1 MFGKGKSKDKNKDG
15 SMKSSKD
22 KNELTKLKTWFKK
35 VANDEI
41 KWDEN
46 TQDIPDYVIKAME
59 KMVCSNCSSHT
70 PLLKDTNELMR
81 FMMGMDFVKD
91 MINDVNEQAEVV
103 ETVAASSQEMSA
115 TIEDVSHFVSDSTKA
130 ASDTVDATR
139 DSMKQVMDAFHFIQE
154 SFDQVM
160 ETNKQIEGVRDKTT
174 KIDEMVELI
183 KSVADQTNLLALN
196 ASIEAARAG
205 EAGRGFSVVAE
216 EIKKLAESTK
226 ESVDF
231 IQTSIDEL
239 RGQIGQAVKSME
251 GSQTIFEKGRSRVE
265 DATKAIDGAVK
276 GVEGIQE
283 NMGQIS
289 TSIDQQTAASEEVAG
304 NLTLIN
310 DRTKKLY
317 GECVRTG
324 QAMFDISVG
333 IDNLRRD
340 MVHNSDYIN
349 DADSIDLCI
358 TDHLNWRWRIYNM
371 ILGYDKIDPASM
383 GDHTKCRLG
392 RWITMRG
399 QSKPEFKAVVERI
412 HGPHEKLHDL
422 AMAAVK
428 AYKQD
433 DHEAA
438 DHYLHQMDEVSRDVV
453 KILNELKRLA

>member
-1 MFGKGKSKDKNKDG
+1 MFGRNRSKESTKGND
-15 SMKSSKD
+15 
-22 KNELTKLKTWFKK
+22 ELGRLKIWFEK

-46 TQDIPDYVIKAME
+46 KDLVPDYVLKAME

-70 PLLKDTNELMR
+70 PILQSTNELMR

-91 MINDVNEQAEVV
+91 MINDVNEQAEVF

-130 ASDTVDATR
+130 ANDTVEATR
-139 DSMKQVMDAFHFIQE
+139 DSMKQVMDAFDFIQT
-154 SFDQVM
+154 SFEQVM

-231 IQTSIDEL
+231 IQSSIDEL

-251 GSQTIFEKGRSRVE
+251 GSQKVFEKGKARVE
-265 DATKAIDGAVK
+265 DATKAIDEAVR
-276 GVEGIQE
+276 GVEGIQG

-289 TSIDQQTAASEEVAG
+289 SSIDQQTAASQEVAG
-304 NLTLIN
+304 NLTVIN
-310 DRTKKLY
+310 DQTKQLY

-340 MVHNSDYIN
+340 LVHNADYIN

-371 ILGYDKIDPASM
+371 ILGYDKIDPAAM

-392 RWITMRG
+392 RWVTMRG
-399 QSKPEFKAVVERI
+399 QSKPEFKTIVEKL
-412 HGPHEKLHDL
+412 HEPHKKLHDL
-422 AMAAVK
+422 AMEAVK

-433 DHEAA
+433 DHKSA
-438 DHYLHQMDEVSRDVV
+438 DNYLHQMDELSGFVV
-453 KILNELKRLA
+453 KILNELKRLT